1 MSNIIKIIVVHMSY
15 TRPSQD
21 IGAKEI
27 RDWHT
32 SPDPNDP
39 SKPWSDIG
47 YHDVIRRDGTIEE
60 GRPYNQQGAHVK
72 GRNRNSLGVCLVGGR
87 KENADEPEFNFT
99 RKQMWALES
108 YIRDRKR
115 RFNDPNIRGHNDYAP
130 DRACPGFNVREYFK
144 R

>member
-1 MSNIIKIIVVHMSY
+1 MANIIKTIVVHMSY

-27 RDWHT
+27 RDWHV
-32 SPDPNDP
+32 NGNG
-39 SKPWSDIG
+39 WSDIG

-60 GRPYNQQGAHVK
+60 GRPYDRKGAHVK
-72 GRNRNSLGVCLVGGR
+72 GHNRNSLGVCLVGGR

-115 RFNDPNIRGHNDYAP
+115 RFNDPDIRGHNDYAP
-130 DRACPGFNVREYFK
+130 GRACPGFNVREYFK

>member
-1 MSNIIKIIVVHMSY
+1 MSNIIKTIVVHMSY

-115 RFNDPNIRGHNDYAP
+115 RFNDPDIRGHNDYAP

>member
-1 MSNIIKIIVVHMSY
+1 MSNIIKTIVVHMSY

-27 RDWHT
+27 RDWHV
-32 SPDPNDP
+32 NGNG
-39 SKPWSDIG
+39 WSDIG

-60 GRPYNQQGAHVK
+60 GRPYDRQGAHVK
-72 GRNRNSLGVCLVGGR
+72 RHNRNSLGVCLVGGR

-115 RFNDPNIRGHNDYAP
+115 RFNDPDIRGHNDYAP